1 MLKKIPPI
9 ISPELMYMLMKMGHG
24 DEILLADGN
33 YPTESKGIPVVRAD
47 GLGIP
52 ELLEAILN
60 FLPLDTFVEENIIF
74 MDNGKEEKPVIW
86 KEYRKI
92 IKEKTKDSKIV
103 IMERYDFYNRAD
115 NVFFIIA
122 TSERALYANII
133 LKKGVV

>member
-1 MLKKIPPI
+1 MLKKIPSI
-9 ISPELMYMLMKMGHG
+9 MSPELMYMLMKMGHG

-74 MDNGKEEKPVIW
+74 MDNGKEEKPLIW

-92 IKEKTKDSKIV
+92 VREKTKDAKIAV
-103 IMERYDFYNRAD
+103 IERYKFYNRAD
-115 NVFFIIA
+115 KVFFIVA

-133 LKKGVV
+133 LIKGVV